1 MFRLIRS
8 PGLRRIAVTAAAG
21 VLTLSGVIASA
32 GAASADTTLK
42 ASYPVTG
49 STYIKAPNFTLAL
62 GPGTLA
68 STVDVTTGSLTA
80 NLTLPDATG
89 SFNDLGLV
97 PVTATTQFINKGP
110 TTGKI
115 DLNTGVV
122 HTTSRITLRVVDLK
136 VAGIDLP
143 VGNSCQTAT
152 PVTVKVVS

>member
-8 PGLRRIAVTAAAG
+8 PGPRRMAVTAVAG
-21 VLTLSGVIASA
+21 VLAFSGVVASA
-32 GAASADTTLK
+32 GAASADTILK

-49 STYIKAPNFTLAL
+49 STYIKAPKV
-62 GPGTLA
+62 TLA